1 MGHFCAVPG
10 RMPASRKLLPMN
22 SRTNRSLL
30 APAPARGFSD
40 KNFRL
45 CPSTDGRPYL
55 LGFENFLTG
64 VTGRGGKEDGKVP
77 ACACDHMCPQTP
89 RTVPKRFICFFLVL
103 RVVCADTCDR
113 RRRQALTRPPPPL
126 YPSHP
131 SKSSRTGRLG
141 LGKCGKG
148 PTRNPSLVQ

>member
-1 MGHFCAVPG
+1 M
-10 RMPASRKLLPMN
+10 SRIKIIHLDKNYLPRYKN
-22 SRTNRSLL
+22 IGTIFLVSSTV
-30 APAPARGFSD
+30 PARGFSD

-64 VTGRGGKEDGKVP
+64 VKGRGGKEDGKVP

-113 RRRQALTRPPPPL
+113 RRRDA
-126 YPSHP
+126 H
-131 SKSSRTGRLG
+131 
-141 LGKCGKG
+141 
-148 PTRNPSLVQ
+148 

>member
-1 MGHFCAVPG
+1 MRPVRRLHRAIASGYARSECAEFAG
-10 RMPASRKLLPMN
+10 CS
-22 SRTNRSLL
+22 
-30 APAPARGFSD
+30 ARGSSD

-64 VTGRGGKEDGKVP
+64 VKGRGGKEDGKVP

-113 RRRQALTRPPPPL
+113 RRRDA
-126 YPSHP
+126 H
-131 SKSSRTGRLG
+131 
-141 LGKCGKG
+141 
-148 PTRNPSLVQ
+148 

>member
-1 MGHFCAVPG
+1 MTRFDEA
-10 RMPASRKLLPMN
+10 
-22 SRTNRSLL
+22 
-30 APAPARGFSD
+30 ARGFSD

-64 VTGRGGKEDGKVP
+64 VKGRGGKEDGKVP

-113 RRRQALTRPPPPL
+113 RRRDA
-126 YPSHP
+126 H
-131 SKSSRTGRLG
+131 
-141 LGKCGKG
+141 
-148 PTRNPSLVQ
+148 

>member
-1 MGHFCAVPG
+1 MTTSWADSSKSKDLCVTCVPVLY
-10 RMPASRKLLPMN
+10 RKMKPLTLN
-22 SRTNRSLL
+22 LGYKAYRS
-30 APAPARGFSD
+30 ARGFSD

-45 CPSTDGRPYL
+45 CPSTDGRPYV

-64 VTGRGGKEDGKVP
+64 VKGRGEKEDGKVP

-113 RRRQALTRPPPPL
+113 RRRDA
-126 YPSHP
+126 H
-131 SKSSRTGRLG
+131 
-141 LGKCGKG
+141 
-148 PTRNPSLVQ
+148 